1 MNVTQTVYVGKNQHL
16 RQMGFPKSIDRLP
29 NTTLAGA
36 PFDDA
41 TITAVWEKAQKEF
54 GFFFYRK
61 DSCSAVIAKHE
72 YGKKTRYGWEVDH
85 IIPVSK
91 GGTDDIDNLQ
101 PLHWE
106 NNLSKGDDYP
116 EWTCKRKL

>member
-1 MNVTQTVYVGKNQHL
+1 MNYVHSIPPLQQPLTMEDNCDPLARPSNSTVSGE
-16 RQMGFPKSIDRLP
+16 
-29 NTTLAGA
+29 
-36 PFDDA
+36 PFDER
-41 TITAVWEKAQKEF
+41 TVNAVWEKAAKEF

-61 DSCSAVIAKHE
+61 DCCLAIIAKHE
-72 YGKKTRYGWEVDH
+72 FGKKSRYGWEIDH

-106 NNLSKGDDYP
+106 NNASKGNDFP
-116 EWTCKRKL
+116 EWTCKRKI